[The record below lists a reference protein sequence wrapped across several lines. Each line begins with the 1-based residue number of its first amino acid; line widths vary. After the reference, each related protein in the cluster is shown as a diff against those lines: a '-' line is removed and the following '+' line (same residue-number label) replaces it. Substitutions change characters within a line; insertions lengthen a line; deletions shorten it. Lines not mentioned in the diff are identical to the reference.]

1 MTVVDAGERG
11 AGKAAVPGWRGGFGR
26 LWGAAVVSRFGDAL
40 RGAALPLLAVSLT
53 DSPVLV
59 SLVTAC
65 GFLPW
70 LLFGLIGGAIADRV
84 DQRRAMWAVDGLRA
98 VLMAGFAVAV
108 WLDRASIGL
117 LLVLAFALTTLQT
130 LFDNAA
136 TALLPSVVGQEALG
150 RANAR
155 LMTGQEVMG
164 RFVGAPLV
172 PVLLGLGAA
181 MPYAADAVTYLVA
194 AVLVASLGVT
204 PPRREPRAPGGS
216 LRRDIAEGLAVL
228 WRDRTLRALCV
239 STTLCNV
246 GIGALIATLVLHI
259 TGWLD
264 AGNAGYAVVI
274 TVYGIGSVTGGL
286 LAARF
291 TEKLGNARALVVCG
305 TAQIGA
311 LVVLGAIRSLP
322 ARGRRHGPLRLR
334 GDHLERDRGDDDPAA
349 QPRGHTR
356 PGERRL
362 PHPVGRGRPARRAAG
377 RGDGR
382 GMGAQ
387 HTRAGGRGALRMRAG
402 GPRSGNAVRHQ
413 LGWGTRGPG
422 TDEKWADVRDEHGRP
437 HQAGPAAGV
446 AGAGRTPQGAG

>member
-1 MTVVDAGERG
+1 MAAVDAGEVG
-11 AGKAAVPGWRGGFGR
+11 AGKPAGPAWRGGFGR
-26 LWGAAVVSRFGDAL
+26 LWAAAVVSRFGDAL

-70 LLFGLIGGAIADRV
+70 LLFGLIGGAVADRV
-84 DQRRAMWAVDGLRA
+84 DQRRAMWAVDGARA

-108 WLDRASIGL
+108 WQDRATIGL
-117 LLVLAFALTTLQT
+117 LLALAFALTTLQT

-136 TALLPSVVGQEALG
+136 TALLPSVVGERALG

-181 MPYAADAVTYLVA
+181 MPYVADAVTYLA
-194 AVLVASLGVT
+194 AAALVASLGAA
-204 PPRREPRAPGGS
+204 PPERAPRPPGGS

-228 WRDRTLRALCV
+228 WRDRTLRALCA
-239 STTLCNV
+239 STTLCNI

-264 AGNAGYAVVI
+264 AGNTGYAAVI

-286 LAARF
+286 VAARL
-291 TEKLGNARALVVCG
+291 TEKLGRARALVVCG
-305 TAQIGA
+305 IAQIGA
-311 LVVLGAIRSLP
+311 LAALGAIRSLP
-322 ARGRRHGPLRLR
+322 VAV
-334 GDHLERDRGDDDPAA
+334 AA
-349 QPRGHTR
+349 MGLF
-356 PGERRL
+356 GF
-362 PHPVGRGRPARRAAG
+362 AG
-377 RGDGR
+377 IVWNVTEVTMMQQRSPE
-382 GMGAQ
+382 
-387 HTRAGGRGALRMRAG
+387 GALGRVSSAFRTLSIAG
-402 GPRSGNAVRHQ
+402 AP
-413 LGWGTRGPG
+413 LGALLGGVMAQAWGLNT
-422 TDEKWADVRDEHGRP
+422 
-437 HQAGPAAGV
+437 PALGAAALFVCGV
-446 AGAGRTPQGAG
+446 AALVPGMRSVIN

>member
-1 MTVVDAGERG
+1 MAAVDAGELG
-11 AGKAAVPGWRGGFGR
+11 AGRPAGPAWRGGFGR
-26 LWGAAVVSRFGDAL
+26 LWAAAVVSRFGDAL

-84 DQRRAMWAVDGLRA
+84 DQRRAMWAVDGVRA

-108 WLDRASIGL
+108 WLDRATIGL
-117 LLVLAFALTTLQT
+117 LLALAFALTTLQT

-136 TALLPSVVGQEALG
+136 TALLPSVVGQRALG

-155 LMTGQEVMG
+155 LMTGQEVVG

-181 MPYAADAVTYLVA
+181 MPYAADAATYLA
-194 AVLVASLGVT
+194 AAALVASLGAA
-204 PPRREPRAPGGS
+204 PPERAPRPPGGS

-228 WRDRTLRALCV
+228 WRDRTLRALCA
-239 STTLCNV
+239 STTLCNI

-264 AGNAGYAVVI
+264 AGNTGYAAVI
-274 TVYGIGSVTGGL
+274 TVYGIGSVAGGL
-286 LAARF
+286 VAARL
-291 TEKLGNARALVVCG
+291 TEKLGRARALVVCG

-311 LVVLGAIRSLP
+311 LAALGAIRSLP
-322 ARGRRHGPLRLR
+322 VAV
-334 GDHLERDRGDDDPAA
+334 AA
-349 QPRGHTR
+349 MGLF
-356 PGERRL
+356 GF
-362 PHPVGRGRPARRAAG
+362 AG
-377 RGDGR
+377 IVWNVTEVTMMQQRSPD
-382 GMGAQ
+382 
-387 HTRAGGRGALRMRAG
+387 GAL
-402 GPRSGNAVRHQ
+402 
-413 LGWGTRGPG
+413 
-422 TDEKWADVRDEHGRP
+422 GRVSS
-437 HQAGPAAGV
+437 AFRTLSTAGV
-446 AGAGRTPQGAG
+446 PLGALLGGVMAQAWGFNTPALGAAALFVCGVAALVPGMRSVIN

>member
-1 MTVVDAGERG
+1 MAAVDAGELG
-11 AGKAAVPGWRGGFGR
+11 AGEPVVPAWRGGFGR
-26 LWGAAVVSRFGDAL
+26 LWAAAVVSRFGDAL

-84 DQRRAMWAVDGLRA
+84 DQRRAMWAVDGARA

-108 WLDRASIGL
+108 WLGQATIGL

-136 TALLPSVVGQEALG
+136 TALLPSVVGQQALG

-181 MPYAADAVTYLVA
+181 MPFAADAVTYLAA

-204 PPRREPRAPGGS
+204 PSQRAPRPPGGS

-228 WRDRTLRALCV
+228 WRDRTLRALCA
-239 STTLCNV
+239 STTLCNI

-259 TGWLD
+259 TGWLG
-264 AGNAGYAVVI
+264 AGNTGYAAVI
-274 TVYGIGSVTGGL
+274 TVYGIGSVIGGL
-286 LAARF
+286 VAARL
-291 TEKLGNARALVVCG
+291 TEKLGRARALVVCG

-322 ARGRRHGPLRLR
+322 VAV
-334 GDHLERDRGDDDPAA
+334 AA
-349 QPRGHTR
+349 MGLF
-356 PGERRL
+356 GF
-362 PHPVGRGRPARRAAG
+362 AG
-377 RGDGR
+377 IVWNVTEVTMMQQRSPD
-382 GMGAQ
+382 
-387 HTRAGGRGALRMRAG
+387 GALGRVSSAFRTLSTAG
-402 GPRSGNAVRHQ
+402 AP
-413 LGWGTRGPG
+413 LGALLGGVMAAAWGLNT
-422 TDEKWADVRDEHGRP
+422 
-437 HQAGPAAGV
+437 PALGAAALFVCGV
-446 AGAGRTPQGAG
+446 AALVPGMRSVIN